1 MARPSRPH
9 CAGSAGAF
17 TEIQAVAPKILL
29 TIQVEPFAARCA
41 LTTTTKLTPIGA
53 TRPANLRAKIPR
65 SRLSAVNDRI
75 HTDAMAATDNATI
88 KQYLDIEVYESNDVH
103 LGSMDPVTGEM
114 HKLAVPGRT
123 R

>member
-1 MARPSRPH
+1 M
-9 CAGSAGAF
+9 
-17 TEIQAVAPKILL
+17 
-29 TIQVEPFAARCA
+29 
-41 LTTTTKLTPIGA
+41 
-53 TRPANLRAKIPR
+53 
-65 SRLSAVNDRI
+65 NDRI